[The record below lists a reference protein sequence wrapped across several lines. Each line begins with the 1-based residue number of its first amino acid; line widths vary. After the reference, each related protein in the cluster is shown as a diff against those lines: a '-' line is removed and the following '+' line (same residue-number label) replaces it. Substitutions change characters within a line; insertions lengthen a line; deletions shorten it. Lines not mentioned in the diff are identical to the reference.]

1 MILCT
6 FENGGTGNL
15 RHAIVD
21 GLVIKNNKILLVKRD
36 IKLSEGGKW
45 GVPGG
50 YVNLN
55 ENLEEAIKREV
66 FEETGYRVSAVK
78 LFTIVDSPI
87 RRNDIKQNIGFV
99 FVCKAEEKEGEP
111 DKESTEQKWF
121 QLNNLPSQ
129 EEIAFDH
136 LQIIK
141 TFLEN
146 KDSSLYL
153 PKV

>member
-15 RHAIVD
+15 RHVIVD
-21 GLVIKNNKILLVKRD
+21 GLVFKNDKILFVKRD

-55 ENLEEAIKREV
+55 ENLEEAIIREV
-66 FEETGYRVSAVK
+66 FEETGYRVSDLK
-78 LFTIVDSPI
+78 LFTIIDNPK
-87 RRNDIKQNIGFV
+87 RRNDEKQNIGFV
-99 FVCKAEEKEGEP
+99 FICNALEKDGEP

-121 QLNNLPSQ
+121 DLDNLPSQ
-129 EEIAFDH
+129 EEMAFDH
-136 LQIIK
+136 SQIIK
-141 TFLEN
+141 AYLRN
-146 KDSSLYL
+146 KNSYIDSI
-153 PKV
+153 KV

>member
-21 GLVIKNNKILLVKRD
+21 GLIIKDNKILLVKREQ
-36 IKLSEGGKW
+36 KLLEGGKW

-55 ENLEEAIKREV
+55 ENLEQAIVRET
-66 FEETGYRVSAVK
+66 FEETGYRISDIK
-78 LFTIVDSPI
+78 LFTIIDSPT
-87 RRNDIKQNIGFV
+87 RRNDTKQNIGFV
-99 FVCKAEEKEGEP
+99 FVCKGGEKEGKP
-111 DKESTEQKWF
+111 DLESSEQKWF
-121 QLNNLPSQ
+121 DLNNLPTQ

-136 LQIIK
+136 LQIISA
-141 TFLEN
+141 FLKN
-146 KDSSLYL
+146 KNSFINLT
-153 PKV
+153 KV